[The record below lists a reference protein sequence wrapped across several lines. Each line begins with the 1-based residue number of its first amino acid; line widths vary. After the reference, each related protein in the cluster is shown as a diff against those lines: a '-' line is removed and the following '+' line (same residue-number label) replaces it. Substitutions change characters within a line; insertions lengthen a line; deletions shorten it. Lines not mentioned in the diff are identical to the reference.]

1 MGLRQPNGTN
11 QITMKNI
18 TRRHFLRQTAA
29 AGAAFPLFTIA
40 GTKSSGRVLGA
51 NDVIRVGV
59 AGIHGQG
66 NAHIEQYLGLKGVQI
81 TYLID
86 PDSRLFASRSAPIKE
101 KWGQSPV
108 CVQDIR
114 KAMEDKELDA

>member
-1 MGLRQPNGTN
+1 
-11 QITMKNI
+11 MKKVS
-18 TRRHFLRQTAA
+18 RRGFLKTAAA
-29 AGAAFPLFTIA
+29 AGAAFPLVTIA
-40 GTKSSGRVLGA
+40 GTKASGRVLGA

-66 NAHIEQYLGLKGVQI
+66 NGHIDQYLGLKGVQI

-86 PDSRLFASRSAPIKE
+86 PDSRLFDSRSKKIVDKGFGRPK
-101 KWGQSPV
+101 

-114 KAMEDKELDA
+114 KALED

>member
-1 MGLRQPNGTN
+1 NENRPVGT
-11 QITMKNI
+11 IMKKVS
-18 TRRHFLRQTAA
+18 RRSFIKTAA
-29 AGAAFPLFTIA
+29 AASTVFPLFTIA

-51 NDVIRVGV
+51 NDAIRVGV

-66 NAHIEQYLGLKGVQI
+66 NGHIEQYVGLKGVQI

-86 PDSRLFASRSAPIKE
+86 PDSRLFASRSAPINE
-101 KWGQSPV
+101 KWGRPPT

-114 KAMEDKELDA
+114 KALEDK

>member
-1 MGLRQPNGTN
+1 MNT
-11 QITMKNI
+11 IS
-18 TRRHFLRQTAA
+18 RRGFLETAA
-29 AGAAFPLFTIA
+29 ASAAFPLVTIA

-51 NDVIRVGV
+51 NDTIRVGV

-66 NAHIEQYLGLKGVQI
+66 NAHIDQYLGMKNVQV

-86 PDSRLFASRSAPIKE
+86 PDSRLFKSRAE
-101 KWGQSPV
+101 KVRKKGGNQPK

-114 KAMEDKELDA
+114 KA